1 MATERRIHSRIN
13 PNPETLATEGNVPLP
28 VMWGDDHAS
37 VVGGVVLTDTG
48 HSADA
53 DGRML
58 LRPGTVL
65 VPDTEDGE
73 YRAATSV
80 VDIAGDPDATPAVPA
95 AESVL
100 ILKTTADLSGGNGLV
115 GAFYRGGFL
124 GTRMPSLADNAT
136 PGLEAAAKTALKA
149 HGFVFGE
156 DFGAHN

>member
-13 PNPETLATEGNVPLP
+13 PNPETLLEEGNVPLP
-28 VMWGDDHAS
+28 IMWGDDNAS

-48 HSADA
+48 LTAGA

-73 YRAATSV
+73 YRAATSLA
-80 VDIAGDPDATPAVPA
+80 DIAGDEGPPIVPP

-124 GTRMPSLADNAT
+124 GTRMPSLANNAVA
-136 PGLEAAAKTALKA
+136 GLEAAAKTALKA